1 MKISR
6 TTRIALLLVLLVI
19 PAMTVGAFL
28 LLQRGRDQS
37 HSASTS
43 LPDLEYLKA
52 VNRVGPPQDPE
63 LLFLLMTQYST
74 AIGKVRVWNFSLL
87 ASTKYEMA
95 ADLIESAEAK
105 SPGSEPLKRARRFA
119 YLKLIEKNQNTDPF
133 KFIIYSAQVGE
144 QTSANQSGQMTERTL

>member
-6 TTRIALLLVLLVI
+6 KTRIALLLVLLVI
-19 PAMTVGAFL
+19 TAVTVGAFL
-28 LLQRGRDQS
+28 LLQTGRDES

-105 SPGSEPLKRARRFA
+105 FPGSEPLKRARRFA
-119 YLKLIEKNQNTDPF
+119 SLKLIEKNQNTDPF

-144 QTSANQSGQMTERTL
+144 QTPQINPGK